1 MQTSLARRQRHRRLG
16 TARRPRGSA
25 AVRRTVIAIP
35 FLIFAL
41 FLSVGVAGFLGVVA
55 AYSYYSQGLPDP
67 KVLLTALVFDQQ
79 TTITDRSGKYELA
92 RLGER
97 KREVVNFADIP
108 PEMIDATT
116 SIEDKDFWSNPGFDL
131 AGFVSATVDTLNG
144 RPRGGST
151 ITQQLVRQRL
161 LPPSAFD
168 GSREER
174 KIREIIQSLR
184 LTQAFPG
191 VEGKQQI
198 ITAYLNQNFY
208 GDQSY
213 GIAAA
218 AQTYFNKDLKDLSL
232 AQDAI
237 LAAIP
242 QSPTKF
248 DLTKN
253 AEQVCTKVVPEGA
266 DCPKTK
272 LVVPADSEIV
282 VRRNYILDRMK
293 TESALSGNRHTVD
306 DYEKAKAE
314 EVVLAPQNGVTWLAP
329 QFVWQVRQQLAG
341 ILCPG
346 ATADTCEKIDTGG
359 YKVTTTLDWK
369 MQRTTE
375 NWVYAAAIAPNRSNA
390 LSALKNLKI
399 PAGDRSWLLA
409 LRNKN
414 IHNGAAAVMD
424 YRTGQVLAYV
434 GSGSYRTPGN
444 KKFQPQFDVL
454 SDGWRQPGSSI
465 KPLNYAIGID
475 DQKMTAATM
484 FMDVTTNFGGRF
496 IPTQADHYE
505 RGPVRL
511 RSALQFSLNIPS
523 IKAGI
528 MNGLDHFFQRSADFG
543 VKYVPGALPVVSMG
557 IGTLEVHP
565 IDLLGGYGTLANGG
579 VLMPR
584 TMILSVVDSN
594 GKTVYPDP
602 AAKPI
607 KGKRVVSPQTAY
619 IITDILAGNT
629 EVKTNPF
636 WGKWAV
642 YNGSTRRPAAYK
654 TGTTSDN
661 RDVLAFGYLAP
672 PADKKAPA
680 LAVGVWMGNSNNDP
694 NTDTL
699 SLSSS
704 APLWSRIMRDVS
716 RGMPIANFKRPSGLV
731 EASVDAFTGMKP
743 GPFTRKT
750 VKELFIKGTQP
761 TQIDDMRRNVDIDS
775 ATGLLWANDC
785 AGPKKTIGVL
795 DFSQVESAFPTWN
808 RYDRAWAKRAA
819 RGPGVGGGLK
829 ASRTSYF
836 YGGGP
841 PFYPFGRTWGGTFA
855 PSKTC
860 KPPAPVTPPPCV
872 PDPILGLPCPSPTLD
887 PGGGGKPSPKP
898 KP

>member
-79 TTITDRSGKYELA
+79 TTITDRSGKTELA

-97 KREVVNFADIP
+97 KREVVTFADIP

-116 SIEDKDFWSNPGFDL
+116 AIEDKDFWSNPGFDL
-131 AGFVSATVDTLNG
+131 GGFVSATVDTLNG

-218 AQTYFNKDLKDLSL
+218 AQTYFKKDLKDLTL
-232 AQDAI
+232 AQEAI

-248 DLTKN
+248 DLSKN

-266 DCPKTK
+266 DCAKTK

-293 TESALSGNRHTVD
+293 TESALSGSRHTVD

-314 EVVLAPQNGVTWLAP
+314 EVVLAPQDGVTWLAP

-359 YKVTTTLDWK
+359 YRVTTTLDWK

-414 IHNGAAAVMD
+414 IHHGAAAVMD

-434 GSGSYRTPGN
+434 GSG
-444 KKFQPQFDVL
+444 
-454 SDGWRQPGSSI
+454 
-465 KPLNYAIGID
+465 
-475 DQKMTAATM
+475 
-484 FMDVTTNFGGRF
+484 
-496 IPTQADHYE
+496 
-505 RGPVRL
+505 
-511 RSALQFSLNIPS
+511 
-523 IKAGI
+523 
-528 MNGLDHFFQRSADFG
+528 
-543 VKYVPGALPVVSMG
+543 
-557 IGTLEVHP
+557 
-565 IDLLGGYGTLANGG
+565 
-579 VLMPR
+579 
-584 TMILSVVDSN
+584 
-594 GKTVYPDP
+594 
-602 AAKPI
+602 
-607 KGKRVVSPQTAY
+607 
-619 IITDILAGNT
+619 
-629 EVKTNPF
+629 
-636 WGKWAV
+636 
-642 YNGSTRRPAAYK
+642 
-654 TGTTSDN
+654 
-661 RDVLAFGYLAP
+661 
-672 PADKKAPA
+672 
-680 LAVGVWMGNSNNDP
+680 
-694 NTDTL
+694 
-699 SLSSS
+699 
-704 APLWSRIMRDVS
+704 
-716 RGMPIANFKRPSGLV
+716 
-731 EASVDAFTGMKP
+731 
-743 GPFTRKT
+743 
-750 VKELFIKGTQP
+750 
-761 TQIDDMRRNVDIDS
+761 
-775 ATGLLWANDC
+775 
-785 AGPKKTIGVL
+785 
-795 DFSQVESAFPTWN
+795 
-808 RYDRAWAKRAA
+808 
-819 RGPGVGGGLK
+819 
-829 ASRTSYF
+829 
-836 YGGGP
+836 
-841 PFYPFGRTWGGTFA
+841 
-855 PSKTC
+855 
-860 KPPAPVTPPPCV
+860 
-872 PDPILGLPCPSPTLD
+872 
-887 PGGGGKPSPKP
+887 
-898 KP
+898 